1 LNSYTVAFPVY
12 LGATYDASTTNL
24 TYVIPPVPGDKVS
37 APLELVLSFLSPITP
52 PSTLRQSIPASYV
65 TVYVKGN
72 VNVNVYMDMNGQW
85 VSGDRGSAIK
95 WEYNRLIPEEGK
107 HGLQRWQ
114 VRRQV
119 EQMFTEYRDRAE
131 WGTLHFTAPLVRFL
145 VAIPFYRDCT
155 WILIPSM

>member
-1 LNSYTVAFPVY
+1 
-12 LGATYDASTTNL
+12 
-24 TYVIPPVPGDKVS
+24 
-37 APLELVLSFLSPITP
+37 LELVLSFLSPITP

-85 VSGDRGSAIK
+85 VSGDRGSGIK
-95 WEYNRLIPEEGK
+95 WEYSRLIPEEGK

-131 WGTLHFTAPLVRFL
+131 WGTLHFTAPLVRFP
-145 VAIPFYRDCT
+145 VVIPSYAGET
-155 WILIPSM
+155 WTLIPSM